1 MANIALD
8 LRDVQQKLLFDGIV
22 DALKKSIDANA
33 DDDARTTAITNIEN
47 LQKADPLL
55 RQDQTAE
62 DISKFEWN
70 PVEHTIE
77 QYLEHLKVIDEPQ
90 KEILRVGDR
99 EFYNT
104 ECSRVTQQTV
114 GERRIAVPVERKWA
128 ALARTQPNDTYAEN
142 TCILY
147 TDTTHKQPD
156 WFLSLKRLKELATT
170 LHYSEAHI
178 KSALIRL
185 STFFEGRIASIV
197 LSEMNIDDG
206 ARWLMGRTGR
216 KNIVLE
222 LYDLLRSL
230 VRKKDVPISDMI
242 NMAKGIGYALFRK
255 DDKPVQDSRLNKFL
269 IHTIIVFTEG
279 PIKDSIVN
287 EVKRCQ
293 LEQTPLPKW
302 QQILESTERAEVL
315 THRPL
320 TDLSYNDKTDKKH
333 GIDLFN
339 IKINDPAPKKPGM
352 VSNKLLS
359 DTKPRHS
366 HFPLTPLESNIEDR
380 VPDLVEEPLG
390 AYHHRDD
397 VPDEVIQSPQKAKRS
412 NRNRRNKPPRNPDFD
427 RVTRSRSA
435 SVPKLH
441 NSTANDRYKYRRD
454 RTPSRSRND
463 SRGRRFSR
471 PDSRQRSFSR
481 NSRYSGNR
489 SSSRNRSY
497 SRDRRSRNGSQ
508 YSSRNTSRNGSRNTS
523 RNGSGY
529 NSRRGSFNRNDRS
542 GSRNGRNSSYNRR
555 NDRRLSGD
563 RNRFNNDRN
572 GRSYRNTPER
582 RYRSNDRRNSS
593 SNRYRSSER
602 NRSNDRNRQS
612 RNNNSSR
619 PSYRNNS
626 TTHKKSKRQKKK
638 GSNADKKKQVNSSY
652 NTTTEPTDHK
662 KTENEDNSLNTMELI
677 PYYSHTP
684 DPYRMSD
691 FTPLLEEI

>member
-1 MANIALD
+1 MTNIALD

-22 DALKKSIDANA
+22 DALKKTVDANA
-33 DDDARTTAITNIEN
+33 DDNARTTAITNIEN
-47 LQKADPLL
+47 LQKADPLS
-55 RQDQTAE
+55 RQDKTAE
-62 DISKFEWN
+62 EINKFEWA

-77 QYLEHLKVIDEPQ
+77 QYLDHLKVIDEPQ

-114 GERRIAVPVERKWA
+114 GERRITVPVERKWA
-128 ALARTQPNDTYAEN
+128 PLARTQPNDTYAEN

-170 LHYSEAHI
+170 LHYSAAHI

-197 LSEMNIDDG
+197 LSEMDINDG
-206 ARWLMGRTGR
+206 AKWLMGRTGR

-255 DDKPVQDSRLNKFL
+255 DDQAIQDSRLNKFL

-302 QQILESTERAEVL
+302 QQVLESTERAEVL

-320 TDLSYNDKTDKKH
+320 TDLSYNDKTDKKL

-359 DTKPRHS
+359 DSRPRNN
-366 HFPLTPLESNIEDR
+366 HFPITPLESNVDDR
-380 VPDLVEEPLG
+380 VPDLIEEPLG
-390 AYHHRDD
+390 AYHREDA
-397 VPDEVIQSPQKAKRS
+397 VPDEVVQSPQKAKRG
-412 NRNRRNKPPRNPDFD
+412 NRNRKIKPPRNPDFD
-427 RVTRSRSA
+427 RITRSRSA
-435 SVPKLH
+435 STPKLH
-441 NSTANDRYKYRRD
+441 NATPNDKYRNGRD

-463 SRGRRFSR
+463 SRGRRSSR
-471 PDSRQRSFSR
+471 QYSRQRSFSR

-508 YSSRNTSRNGSRNTS
+508 YSSRNNSRNSSRNTS

-529 NSRRGSFNRNDRS
+529 NSRRGSYNRNDRS
-542 GSRNGRNSSYNRR
+542 GSRNGRNSSYNQR
-555 NDRRLSGD
+555 NDRRFSGD
-563 RNRFNNDRN
+563 RNRYNSNRN
-572 GRSYRNTPER
+572 GRSFRNTPER
-582 RYRSNDRRNSS
+582 RYRSNDRRNGS
-593 SNRYRSSER
+593 SNRYRSNER

-612 RNNNSSR
+612 RYDNSSR
-619 PSYRNNS
+619 SSYRNNS
-626 TTHKKSKRQKKK
+626 TTYKKNQRKTKK
-638 GSNADKKKQVNSSY
+638 GSRADRKQQVNSSY
-652 NTTTEPTDHK
+652 NTTAETTDHK
-662 KTENEDNSLNTMELI
+662 QTENEDNSLNTMELI
-677 PYYSHTP
+677 PYYPNTP